1 MVSKDDVHIS
11 RVVESS
17 ASAVEALCRELLED
31 TGGFGFSEDDVFG
44 IHLAMEEAL
53 GNAVRHGNKEQSQK
67 QISIECLVTSE
78 KFDIQIS
85 DEGSGFDP
93 GLLPDCRSEENLY
106 KCCGRGVLLMRS
118 YMDVVEYNDAGNCVH
133 MIKYRSKP
141 KVDEVKDS

>member
-31 TGGFGFSEDDVFG
+31 TGGFDFSEDDVFA
-44 IHLAMEEAL
+44 IHLALEEAL

-67 QISIECLVTSE
+67 RVTIECLVTSE

-85 DEGSGFDP
+85 DEGPGFDP
-93 GLLPDCRSEENLY
+93 GLLPDCRSKENLY

-118 YMDVVEYNDAGNCVH
+118 YMDLVEYNEAGNCVH
-133 MIKYRSKP
+133 MIKYRSKS